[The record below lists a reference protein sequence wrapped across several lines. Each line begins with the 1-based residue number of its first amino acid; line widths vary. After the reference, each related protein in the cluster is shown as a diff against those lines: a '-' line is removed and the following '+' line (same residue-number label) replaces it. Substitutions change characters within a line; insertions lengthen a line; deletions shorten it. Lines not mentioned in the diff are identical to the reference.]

1 MSRREGR
8 SRREGAVV
16 VRPVVSVSVRALA
29 VVLLLVRV
37 RDVSDCEMVVLDGGA
52 PSNLVRRETR
62 SAMVERSVLSGGGE
76 LARAILKTSW

>member
-16 VRPVVSVSVRALA
+16 VRPVVSVRALA

-52 PSNLVRRETR
+52 PSNLVRREAR